1 MDSKIKRNKMKTS
14 NIKYKIALIALFL
27 IQLPA
32 FADGGFE
39 EDVDD
44 ATVAPIDDWIYP
56 AILLTIVGIYFL
68 MRKKQTT

>member
-1 MDSKIKRNKMKTS
+1 MDSKIKQNKMKIH

-32 FADGGFE
+32 FADGGFDD
-39 EDVDD
+39 DVDD
-44 ATVAPIDDWIYP
+44 VPVAPIDSWIYP
-56 AILLTIVGIYFL
+56 VILLTIVGVYFL